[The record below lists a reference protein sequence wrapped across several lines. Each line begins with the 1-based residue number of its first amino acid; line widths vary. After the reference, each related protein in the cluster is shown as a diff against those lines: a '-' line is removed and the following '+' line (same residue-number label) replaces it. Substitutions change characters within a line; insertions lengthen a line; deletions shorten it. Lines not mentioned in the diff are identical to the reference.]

1 VTAEI
6 AILNKSA
13 IALATDSAVTIGT
26 PSGPKIY
33 ESVNKLFVLIKGRPV
48 GVMIYDHADL
58 LGVPWETIIKVY
70 RMRRRTTSFEH
81 LNQYV
86 DDFLQF
92 VASTP
97 GLLPP
102 DLHSRY
108 LEDACDRRLLAV
120 LSKVNAAVER
130 ALEHHPKLLKKEL
143 RAIIDDTIEAERLM
157 WSLQENGQWAD
168 RIDQRRLHKAIAS
181 IVPKL
186 ITGRFKQLPLLN
198 RQEHELYELVA
209 NSFARVPYGE
219 ETPLD
224 PRSGVVIA
232 GFGQN
237 DYFPQLVALDIFGF
251 IDGQLRVSEN
261 DRITITV
268 ENAAV
273 IAPFAQR
280 DMVNAFVAGIN
291 PSIERGLRGYWSG
304 LEKRLPAGILD
315 LLARQM
321 KDLDEATRSS
331 LLGPL
336 SSLVV
341 LAVRELEDH
350 LRALTEDQYKPILD
364 SVEFLPKD
372 ELAAMAESL
381 VNLTSLKR
389 RISLDAP
396 QTVGGPIDVAVISRG
411 DGFVWIKRK
420 HYFNQELNP
429 TWATLP
435 SDE

>member
-1 VTAEI
+1 MTAEI